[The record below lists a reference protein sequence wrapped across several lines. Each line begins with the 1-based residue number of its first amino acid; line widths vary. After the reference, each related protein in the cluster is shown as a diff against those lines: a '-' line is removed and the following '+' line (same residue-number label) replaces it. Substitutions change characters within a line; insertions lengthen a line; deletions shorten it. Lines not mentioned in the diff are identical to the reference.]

1 MAQPRALPLFAV
13 VTFLLGIPYL
23 LIAVALDGFDAAFV
37 AWARVALA
45 AIVLI
50 VVIGVGPLAASL
62 RRRPLAICGF
72 SVVQFT
78 IPMLLIAESE
88 RTVPSSL
95 VGCLIATEPLWIA
108 LLARRMSGGERT
120 GTMETVGI
128 LVGLVGVGVLLGVD
142 FGGGLA
148 GAALALGAA
157 ATYALATLVIPRLT
171 VDVPV
176 MHLVAIGLAISALTL
191 LPLVLG
197 SPPDDVPDVLPV
209 AALIGLAVAGTA
221 LAFPL
226 WFALVVRVGPSRA
239 ALVTYTS
246 PVVAVVLGILLLG
259 EEPGRLTPLGLAL
272 ILGGSWLASAAAS
285 RRRVPEVSAAL
296 GCVAPC
302 PDADGIGPPLTRTAE
317 S

>member
-1 MAQPRALPLFAV
+1 
-13 VTFLLGIPYL
+13 
-23 LIAVALDGFDAAFV
+23 
-37 AWARVALA
+37 
-45 AIVLI
+45 
-50 VVIGVGPLAASL
+50 
-62 RRRPLAICGF
+62 
-72 SVVQFT
+72 VVQFT
-78 IPMLLIAESE
+78 IPMHLIAEAE

-108 LLARRMSGGERT
+108 LLARRMRGGERT
-120 GTMETVGI
+120 GVMEAVGMLAGLAGVGI
-128 LVGLVGVGVLLGVD
+128 LLGVD

-157 ATYALATLVIPRLT
+157 AAYALATLVIPRLT

-197 SPPDDVPDVLPV
+197 SPPDHVPEVLPI

-259 EEPGRLTPLGLAL
+259 EEPGRLNPLGLAL
-272 ILGGSWLASAAAS
+272 ILGGSWLASSAAS
-285 RRRVPEVSAAL
+285 RRRAPAVSAAL

-302 PDADGIGPPLTRTAE
+302 PEADEIGPSLTGTTMTDPDVP
-317 S
+317 

>member
-1 MAQPRALPLFAV
+1 MTATRALPLFAV

-37 AWARVALA
+37 AWARVAIS
-45 AIVLI
+45 AIVLF

-78 IPMLLIAESE
+78 IPMLLIAEAE

-108 LLARRMSGGERT
+108 LLARRIGGSERT
-120 GTMETVGI
+120 GLIGAAGM
-128 LVGLVGVGVLLGVD
+128 LAGLVGVAVLLGVD
-142 FGGGLA
+142 FGGGLL

-157 ATYALATLVIPRLT
+157 ATYALATLVIPGLT

-176 MHLVAIGLAISALTL
+176 MHLVAVGLAISAVTL
-191 LPLVLG
+191 LPLALS
-197 SPPDDVPDVLPV
+197 SPPEEMPGLLPV
-209 AALIGLAVAGTA
+209 AAVLVLAVAGTA

-226 WFALVVRVGPSRA
+226 WFALIVRVGPAQA

-246 PVVAVVLGILLLG
+246 PVVAVLLGIVVLG
-259 EEPGRLTPLGLAL
+259 EEPGRFTPLGLAL
-272 ILGGSWLASAAAS
+272 ILGGSWLASYAAS
-285 RRRVPEVSAAL
+285 RRRASQVTAAL
-296 GCVAPC
+296 GCFACPGSSEEESTIERNAP
-302 PDADGIGPPLTRTAE
+302 
-317 S
+317 

>member
-1 MAQPRALPLFAV
+1 M
-13 VTFLLGIPYL
+13 GIPYL
-23 LIAVALDGFDAAFV
+23 LIAVALNGFDAAFV

-120 GTMETVGI
+120 GGMEAVGM
-128 LVGLVGVGVLLGVD
+128 LAGLVGVGVLLGVD

-191 LPLVLG
+191 LPLVL
-197 SPPDDVPDVLPV
+197 SIRRPIRCPRSCPLRH
-209 AALIGLAVAGTA
+209 LIGLAVAGTA

-259 EEPGRLTPLGLAL
+259 EEPGRFTPVGLAL
-272 ILGGSWLASAAAS
+272 ILGGSWLASSAAS
-285 RRRVPEVSAAL
+285 RRRVPVVSAAL

-302 PDADGIGPPLTRTAE
+302 PDAAGIGPPLTRTAE